1 MDTRSQPR
9 NLLFVMFLL
18 TLSAC
23 AQTGPTVA
31 PAVTGR
37 PPDVV
42 TPTVDESEGRYF
54 NEQGQFSLSLPEGW
68 RVFGPVDASAGE
80 GVSFK
85 LYSLGL
91 QPEASGGPGASS
103 IVIMDPGAVSIERF
117 VQAQCSTCP
126 AAPIQD
132 IQLGDVSARQT
143 VIGGGGVPIEV
154 TWTFFDH
161 NGMRIGLKI
170 HDAET
175 LEPLQQVLESLQLH

>member
-1 MDTRSQPR
+1 MDTQSRTRS
-9 NLLFVMFLL
+9 LLCIVILL
-18 TLSAC
+18 ALSAC
-23 AQTGPTVA
+23 TPTGPTVA
-31 PAVTGR
+31 PTVTEQT
-37 PPDVV
+37 PDVV
-42 TPTVDESEGRYF
+42 TPTVDESDGRYL

-68 RVFGPVDASAGE
+68 KVFGPVDASAGE
-80 GVSFK
+80 GVSFT

-132 IQLGDVSARQT
+132 IQLGDVNARQT

-154 TWTFFDH
+154 TWTFFEH
-161 NGMRIGLKI
+161 NGKRIGLKI
-170 HDAET
+170 HDTET